1 MVGNVFIL
9 QLKFLH
15 LATNQKNM
23 ETKVIKITHVTGTY
37 TIEAPHGQLN
47 DLKTQ
52 LDKCLNDEQGAI
64 VIKGQGGDQ
73 FVYPSDLLKN
83 SFIAIVDRE

>member
-1 MVGNVFIL
+1 
-9 QLKFLH
+9 
-15 LATNQKNM
+15 M
-23 ETKVIKITHVTGTY
+23 ETKIIKITHVTGTY
-37 TIEAPHGQLN
+37 IVEVPKGTLN
-47 DLKTQ
+47 DMKTQ

-64 VIKGQGGDQ
+64 VVKGENGDQ

>member
-1 MVGNVFIL
+1 
-9 QLKFLH
+9 
-15 LATNQKNM
+15 M
-23 ETKVIKITHVTGTY
+23 EAKIIKITHVTGTY
-37 TIEAPHGQLN
+37 IIEAPQGKLN

-64 VIKGQGGDQ
+64 VVKGEDGDQ

>member
-1 MVGNVFIL
+1 
-9 QLKFLH
+9 
-15 LATNQKNM
+15 M
-23 ETKVIKITHVTGTY
+23 ERKIIKITHVTGTY
-37 TIEAPHGQLN
+37 IIEVPNGALN
-47 DLKTQ
+47 DMKTQ

-64 VIKGQGGDQ
+64 VVKREGGDQ

>member
-1 MVGNVFIL
+1 
-9 QLKFLH
+9 
-15 LATNQKNM
+15 M
-23 ETKVIKITHVTGTY
+23 ETKIIKITHVTGTY
-37 TIEAPHGQLN
+37 IIEASSPGKLN

-52 LDKCLNDEQGAI
+52 LDKCLNDEQAAI
-64 VIKGQGGDQ
+64 VVKGEDGDQ

>member
-1 MVGNVFIL
+1 
-9 QLKFLH
+9 
-15 LATNQKNM
+15 M
-23 ETKVIKITHVTGTY
+23 ERKIIKITHVTGTY
-37 TIEAPHGQLN
+37 IIDVPNGSLN

-64 VIKGQGGDQ
+64 VVKGENGDQ